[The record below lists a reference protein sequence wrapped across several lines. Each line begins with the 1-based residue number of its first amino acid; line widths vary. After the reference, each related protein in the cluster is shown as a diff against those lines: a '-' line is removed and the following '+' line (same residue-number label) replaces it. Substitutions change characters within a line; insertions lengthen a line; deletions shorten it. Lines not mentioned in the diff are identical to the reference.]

1 MRGNQFGVSWF
12 ESLQGQT
19 CKCSSESERG
29 QNRDCY
35 QSLEPVREAV
45 TQWAL
50 GLPLLALF
58 KSFCSVLTVTFP
70 CMQTPAERWVNST
83 GFDQEMK
90 CQRPCFLS
98 YIRTSVFLFNL
109 SKRTLKTHDGP
120 TARNLPKIVCQP
132 PLTVRTLTMFCTC
145 KFFCVCSHILTSTL
159 ITAWLCFYA
168 CAVVLINKPPY
179 CNPPSWIPGIWGA
192 TLGL

>member
-1 MRGNQFGVSWF
+1 MGKQKKIRGNQFGVSGF

-58 KSFCSVLTVTFP
+58 KSFCSVLTVTIP
-70 CMQTPAERWVNST
+70 CMQTPAERWVIST

-90 CQRPCFLS
+90 CQWPCFLS
-98 YIRTSVFLFNL
+98 YIRTSVFLFNS
-109 SKRTLKTHDGP
+109 SKKTLKTHDP
-120 TARNLPKIVCQP
+120 PQPEICQRLSVSLLSQSELWWCFALVNFSVC
-132 PLTVRTLTMFCTC
+132 
-145 KFFCVCSHILTSTL
+145 
-159 ITAWLCFYA
+159 
-168 CAVVLINKPPY
+168 VLA
-179 CNPPSWIPGIWGA
+179 S
-192 TLGL
+192 